1 MSGLLEN
8 VRRFI
13 DSLGYESDVVH
24 IVTFVNKTSLLK
36 YQSFR
41 LSSVQMGSGDLHL
54 I

>member
-24 IVTFVNKTSLLK
+24 IVTLYAICKQDF
-36 YQSFR
+36 FA
-41 LSSVQMGSGDLHL
+41 
-54 I
+54 